1 MWRTLDHS
9 QPRGGRRIVAL
20 TADDEATFAVRD
32 ADGVFRDENGD
43 EVDVA
48 VWAYPPVEFRRPASS
63 R

>member
-1 MWRTLDHS
+1 MWRTVEHS
-9 QPRGGRRIVAL
+9 QPREGRRVVAL
-20 TADDEATFAVRD
+20 TTEDEATFAVRD
-32 ADGVFRDENGD
+32 ADGVFRGENGD